1 MAASQLMTLA
11 LLLGV
16 DLVIQTTISQVLNTY
31 VGGGREYLPVSFSV
45 SVPPLANTHS
55 NLNEIKFKLEVEN
68 GFNH

>member
-1 MAASQLMTLA
+1 MTLA

-31 VGGGREYLPVSFSV
+31 VGGGRKHHPASFSV
-45 SVPPLANTHS
+45 SVPPLANTLS
-55 NLNEIKFKLEVEN
+55 NLNEIKFKLEGKN